1 MYNQFFKGGNI
12 MIKYDKK
19 TQKILTLNL
28 KDCPSA
34 IEFIEITNSYQSNFD
49 VIQNRTDVDGKSIL
63 GVLSLDLSKDIQLIM
78 DKEIDEKVFKRFM
91 KK

>member
-1 MYNQFFKGGNI
+1 

-78 DKEIDEKVFKRFM
+78 DKEIDKKAFEKFI

>member
-49 VIQNRTDVDGKSIL
+49 VIKNRTDVDGKSIL

-78 DKEIDEKVFKRFM
+78 DKEIDEKAFEKFI

>member
-1 MYNQFFKGGNI
+1 

-78 DKEIDEKVFKRFM
+78 DKEIDEKAFEKFM

>member
-1 MYNQFFKGGNI
+1 

-34 IEFIEITNSYQSNFD
+34 IEFII
-49 VIQNRTDVDGKSIL
+49 
-63 GVLSLDLSKDIQLIM
+63 SK
-78 DKEIDEKVFKRFM
+78 
-91 KK
+91 

>member
-1 MYNQFFKGGNI
+1 

-78 DKEIDEKVFKRFM
+78 DKEIDEKAFERFM

>member
-1 MYNQFFKGGNI
+1 

-78 DKEIDEKVFKRFM
+78 DKEIDEKAFEKFI

>member
-1 MYNQFFKGGNI
+1 

-49 VIQNRTDVDGKSIL
+49 VIKNRTDVDGKSIL

-78 DKEIDEKVFKRFM
+78 DKEIDEKAFEKFI

>member
-78 DKEIDEKVFKRFM
+78 DKEIDEKAFEKFI

>member
-1 MYNQFFKGGNI
+1 

>member
-78 DKEIDEKVFKRFM
+78 DKEIDEKAFERFM